1 MIDEDFQQEVLKI
14 LVIDDDEVDRMA
26 VRRALKKAG
35 VQMEFSE
42 VGEAQEAIALVS
54 NKSFDCI
61 FLDYLLP
68 DRDGLSLIRELQS
81 LGVMVPTIVLTGQ
94 GDEQIA
100 VDMMKAGASDYL
112 SKSRVSPEGL
122 LKILRSAIRI
132 DRAEKE
138 VALANQ
144 RLQESNKLL
153 RQQNQE
159 LEKQRQQIQLQN
171 LQLQEAY
178 RLKSQFLATMSHELR
193 TPMNAIM
200 GFSQILLRQ
209 YPDPLTNKQLD
220 IVQRIFNNS
229 QNLLTMLDEVL
240 DFSKLEAGQLQ
251 LAPSEFD
258 LTTFVPLTA
267 EELRSLAMQKNLKLQ
282 VDVNLKKPL
291 IFNDRNSLRQI
302 LVNLISNAIK
312 FTDSGEVNV
321 KAWEP
326 TDEKIAIAIED
337 TGIGIAPEHFE
348 TIFEA
353 FRQVDQTLTRK
364 HPGTGLGLAITHS
377 LVKMMNGIVTVN
389 SELGKGSI
397 FRVEFPRHVNTGVE
411 S

>member
-1 MIDEDFQQEVLKI
+1 MAIKDEDFQEEVLKI
-14 LVIDDDEVDRMA
+14 LVVDDDEVDRMA
-26 VRRALKKAG
+26 VHRALKKAG

-42 VGEAQEAIALVS
+42 AEEAHEAIALVS
-54 NKSFDCI
+54 KASFDCI

-81 LGVMVPTIVLTGQ
+81 LGVMVPTIILTGQ

-100 VDMMKAGASDYL
+100 VEMMKAGASDYL

-122 LKILRSAIRI
+122 LKTLRSAIRI

-138 VALANQ
+138 VALANK
-144 RLQESNKLL
+144 RLQESNQLL

-220 IVQRIFNNS
+220 IVQRVFNNS

-251 LAPSEFD
+251 LAPSELD
-258 LTTFVPLTA
+258 LAAFIPLTA

-282 VDVNLKKPL
+282 VCVQLNDPV
-291 IFNDRNSLRQI
+291 IFNDRISLRQI
-302 LVNLISNAIK
+302 LVNLLSNAIK
-312 FTDSGEVNV
+312 FTDTGEVTV
-321 KAWEP
+321 KVWEINP
-326 TDEKIAIAIED
+326 EQIAIAIED
-337 TGIGIAPEHFE
+337 TGIGIAPEHFG

-364 HPGTGLGLAITHS
+364 HPGTGLGLAITNS
-377 LVKMMNGIVTVN
+377 LVKMMNGTINVN

-397 FRVEFPRHVNTGVE
+397 FQVEFPRHVGNRM
-411 S
+411 